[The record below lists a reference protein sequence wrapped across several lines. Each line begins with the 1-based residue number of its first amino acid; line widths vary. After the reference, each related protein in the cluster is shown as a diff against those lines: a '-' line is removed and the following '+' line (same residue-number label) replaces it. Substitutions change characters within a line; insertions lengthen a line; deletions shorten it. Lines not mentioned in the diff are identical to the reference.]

1 MLEALERAWRIVA
14 TGLSFLIFGFGGF
27 LLWVLFFPLLQLFVR
42 EPARRQR
49 LARRSVHH
57 SFRFFIGFTRWVGIL
72 DYRIEGR
79 ERLDRRGLLI
89 LANHPTLID
98 VVFLVSLIPDA
109 DCVVKASLARNPFT
123 RGPVRATGYL
133 CNDSG
138 PGLVADCIDSVKRGN
153 NLILFPEGTR
163 TPIDGRPVRLQRGA
177 ANIAVRGPCD
187 ITPVRIRCEPIGLS
201 KGVPWW
207 KVPPS
212 KMQFTIQVEE
222 DLPVAPFLA
231 SQGEAAAA
239 RRVTEYLTGYF
250 IGGRA
255 PDAAA

>member
-1 MLEALERAWRIVA
+1 MGSALDRGWRIFA
-14 TGLSFLIFGFGGF
+14 TGLSFLVFGLGGF
-27 LLWVLFFPLLQLFVR
+27 LLWLVYFPLLQLLVR
-42 EPARRQR
+42 EPVRQQR

-57 SFRFFIGFTRWVGIL
+57 CFRFFIGFMRFVGVL

-79 ERLDRRGLLI
+79 ERLDRRGLLV

-98 VVFLVSLIPDA
+98 VVFLVSLIPEA
-109 DCVVKASLARNPFT
+109 DCVVKASLAKNPFT

-138 PGLVADCIDSVKRGN
+138 PGLVHDCIDSLKRGN

-163 TPIDGRPVRLQRGA
+163 TPIDGRPVQLQRGA

-187 ITPVRIRCEPIGLS
+187 ITPVRICCEPIGLS

-207 KVPPS
+207 QVPPS
-212 KMQFTIQVEE
+212 KMQFTIQVED

-231 SQGEAAAA
+231 SHGEAAAA
-239 RRVTEYLTGYF
+239 RRLTEYLTGYF